1 MEINLINTLNYPF
14 ENNAAAL
21 KELNQELKLNLDAL
35 NIHLIS
41 DDELLSINKEY
52 LQHDYYT
59 DIITFDLRDEWSNEA
74 ELFISVDRIKDNA
87 AKINI
92 DEETELRR
100 VCIHGLLHLSGLK
113 DKTKEEEE
121 KMRLTENKYLDLL
134 FHVKQA

>member
-1 MEINLINTLNYPF
+1 MDQDTDRAQQAFDRVPDRLWQWNEHAAHTLRRR
-14 ENNAAAL
+14 
-21 KELNQELKLNLDAL
+21 LDT
-35 NIHLIS
+35 S
-41 DDELLSINKEY
+41 DPKFNG
-52 LQHDYYT
+52 T
-59 DIITFDLRDEWSNEA
+59 NEA
-74 ELFISVDRIKDNA
+74 ELFISVDRVKENA
-87 AKINI
+87 AKIDI

>member
-14 ENNAAAL
+14 ENNSAAL

-41 DDELLSINKEY
+41 DEELLSINKEY

-74 ELFISVDRIKDNA
+74 ELFISVDH
-87 AKINI
+87 
-92 DEETELRR
+92 EEEHDTKNNQNEEYNEPI
-100 VCIHGLLHLSGLK
+100 IHEASVENTFSPSTKLNPQDLHL
-113 DKTKEEEE
+113 
-121 KMRLTENKYLDLL
+121 
-134 FHVKQA
+134 

>member
-14 ENNAAAL
+14 ENNSAAL

-74 ELFISVDRIKDNA
+74 ELFISVDRVKENA
-87 AKINI
+87 AKIDI

-113 DKTKEEEE
+113 DKTKEEVE

>member
-14 ENNAAAL
+14 ENNSAAL

-41 DDELLSINKEY
+41 DEELLSINKEY

-74 ELFISVDRIKDNA
+74 ELFISVDRVKENA
-87 AKINI
+87 AKIDI